1 MSRLFRLGRL
11 ALVVV
16 LCLAAFF
23 LALFLAGGALLAM
36 PSEPPRRVDVVVVLG
51 GSADSGRYERGRDL
65 VQSGY
70 SDRLVLIGASRDQ
83 LQDAREKISNVSV
96 WSDVLVRNSWGEA
109 QVTRNRMEAAGLRS
123 VIVVSDPPHMLR
135 LKYTWG
141 SIFRGTNLEYVLVA
155 TAPQWW
161 SDSRWWQD
169 ERAANFVRSEAV
181 KLGYYVA
188 KYRFNFLREGD

>member
-1 MSRLFRLGRL
+1 
-11 ALVVV
+11 
-16 LCLAAFF
+16 
-23 LALFLAGGALLAM
+23 
-36 PSEPPRRVDVVVVLG
+36 
-51 GSADSGRYERGRDL
+51 
-65 VQSGY
+65 
-70 SDRLVLIGASRDQ
+70 
-83 LQDAREKISNVSV
+83 
-96 WSDVLVRNSWGEA
+96 
-109 QVTRNRMEAAGLRS
+109 VTRNRMEAAGLRS

-169 ERAANFVRSEAV
+169 ERAANFVRSETV